1 MCVGASDSDM
11 RDLVHIINF
20 KLKKSIMDKKVLKM
34 YEAPEV
40 EIVDL
45 ELESQLLAGSTNAD
59 NADVEIPEDGGEI

>member
-1 MCVGASDSDM
+1 
-11 RDLVHIINF
+11 
-20 KLKKSIMDKKVLKM
+20 MDKKVLKM

-59 NADVEIPEDGGEI
+59 NADVETIEDGGEI